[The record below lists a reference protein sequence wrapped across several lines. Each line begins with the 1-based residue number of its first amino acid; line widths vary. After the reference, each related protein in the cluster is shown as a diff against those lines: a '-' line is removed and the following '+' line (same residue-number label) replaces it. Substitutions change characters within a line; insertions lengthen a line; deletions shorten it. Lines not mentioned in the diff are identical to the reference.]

1 MEVSI
6 HYIVKAKLIRF
17 IEDGNIDF
25 IEINEKFV
33 NTNPIIAREQAFDF
47 YQNYIDVLL
56 QGINKTYVSDKQTR
70 EDIISFVDSGIITK
84 IEGISKGFPN
94 SYGNGIGVYLVID
107 NPIEDEIYNDIIG
120 DEYLIHGIQ
129 YGGTS
134 AQSFMD
140 GLNHEYWYYNYF
152 GYDFKNY
159 KETINFYDADGD
171 ITEPNDILKTPFDWT
186 GYDVYLTNEELDEE
200 GDISAHDTKTS
211 ITYEELIQG
220 GETNQVE
227 FKPSLLY
234 YYDKVGNTSGYR
246 MFVRHIIAK
255 VICSFLNSNG
265 GFLFIGVG
273 DDKTING
280 LQDDYSLAQPKGK
293 DHRDYFSLQ
302 IDKLIRDYFKGI
314 SGNINGEF
322 VTIDEKEIFVITVF
336 PSKTYPIF
344 INGQSGK
351 EFYVRLTTSCEPY
364 TDIED
369 IAKYCIDK
377 WGK

>member
-1 MEVSI
+1 MEASF
-6 HYIVKAKLIRF
+6 HYTVKAKLIRF
-17 IEDGNIDF
+17 IKDGVIDF
-25 IEINEKFV
+25 IEINEKFE
-33 NTNPIIAREQAFDF
+33 NANPIVAREQAFVV
-47 YQNYIDVLL
+47 YQNHIDVLL
-56 QGINKTYVSDKQTR
+56 QGINKTYVSDKQAR
-70 EDIISFVDSGIITK
+70 EDLISYVDSGMK
-84 IEGISKGFPN
+84 VKWEGVNSDFELPN
-94 SYGNGIGVYLVID
+94 SYGNGIGIYLVLD
-107 NPIEDEIYNDIIG
+107 NPIDDEIFNDKIG
-120 DEYLIHGIQ
+120 DEYLIHGIE

-140 GLNHEYWYYNYF
+140 GLNHEYWYYDHF

-159 KETINFYDADGD
+159 KETINFYEGDGD
-171 ITEPNDILKTPFDWT
+171 ITEPNDVLKTPFDWT
-186 GYDVYLTNEELDEE
+186 GYDVCKEEDEDDQPNQE
-200 GDISAHDTKTS
+200 TKVS
-211 ITYEELIQG
+211 ITYEDLIQG

-227 FKPSLLY
+227 FKPSLLF
-234 YYDKVGNTSGYR
+234 YYDKAGNNSGYR

-273 DDKTING
+273 DDKSING
-280 LQDDYSLAQPKGK
+280 LLDDYSLAQPKGK
-293 DHRDYFSLQ
+293 DPKDYFSLQ

-314 SGNINGEF
+314 SGNISGEF

-336 PSKTYPIF
+336 PSKNYPVF
-344 INGQSGK
+344 INGQSSK